1 MPDRYAKG
9 ATVLIVEDEFIT
21 GADLERRLKKM
32 GFVVPGIADTGRKA
46 IGMAGTLRPDIVLM
60 DITLKE
66 EMTGITAAKEIR
78 GQFGIPVILLTA
90 HADDE
95 TVGDALLSE
104 PYGYLV
110 KPVDDRSLRTT
121 IQMALYKHAME
132 IRLREAEERYR
143 TIANLVDESIYIIGK
158 DRTVLF
164 VNPCAAEILGI
175 KPDDIAGRPFDA
187 VLPAGAKDAMAE
199 AFDQVF
205 RTKKPFRKTS
215 RFDLPGGPVWL
226 DTSLMPFWT
235 RRDEVGGIVGISR
248 NITIRVLLEQAAE
261 REGISRLEK
270 NMEEF
275 QVLNDHIRNPLQIIA
290 ALTNLDAGPNA
301 EKILA
306 QVAIIDELVTR
317 LDKGWVESEKIRSFL
332 LRHYKHGE
340 KIDLL

>member
-1 MPDRYAKG
+1 MPDRYSQGAKI
-9 ATVLIVEDEFIT
+9 LIVEDEFIT

-32 GFVVPGIADTGRKA
+32 GFEISAIADTGRKA
-46 IGMAGTLRPDIVLM
+46 IQMAGEFRPDLVLM

-66 EMTGITAAKEIR
+66 EMTGITAATEIR
-78 GQFGIPVILLTA
+78 GQFGIPVVLLTA

-95 TVGDALLSE
+95 TVGNALASE
-104 PYGYLV
+104 PFGYLV

-132 IRLREAEERYR
+132 SRLRETEERYR
-143 TIANLVDESIYIIGK
+143 TISNLVDESIYIIGR
-158 DRTVLF
+158 DFNVIY
-164 VNPCAAEILGI
+164 VNPCAAGI
-175 KPDDIAGRPFDA
+175 IGKTPEEVMGRPFGA
-187 VLPAGAKDAMAE
+187 VLPDGMREAMVAGVDE
-199 AFDQVF
+199 VV
-205 RTKKPFRKTS
+205 RTGKPFRKTS
-215 RFDLPGGPVWL
+215 RFDLAAGPVWL
-226 DTSLMPFWT
+226 DTSLLPFRARNT
-235 RRDEVGGIVGISR
+235 TVTGIVGISR

-261 REGISRLEK
+261 REGITRLEK

-290 ALTNLDAGPNA
+290 ALTTLDSGPHA
-301 EKILA
+301 EKVLA

-317 LDKGWVESEKIRSFL
+317 LDKGWVESEKIRTFL